1 MAKGCVSWKR
11 SFCRRAMA
19 DEAVLNRVEQAR
31 VYGIDCGDE
40 ILFGA
45 GAWAPGGEHTK
56 KLVVKNVS
64 NKTIKFKYDLPRTK
78 YFSMDFPLLIT
89 LSPGT
94 SRVLD
99 IAFRPV
105 QYEEYDD
112 CIRFT
117 VHIIDGGVKATNGT
131 FRLPVKARI
140 AMLRVELPSGLDFGF
155 CPTAETTDVVF
166 QLKSTGQID
175 ASFRWSLP
183 DAGEHGRPF
192 KITPSSGEI
201 KAGQVLDVTARF
213 APRTASVY
221 VVTALFAAHELG
233 ETHQHQETT
242 LKISGIGKFAYFATS
257 ETELDFGDMLVNG
270 PSTHKSPTEREFVL
284 RNRSLVRASFH
295 IFPIETDHEPTFF
308 FSPLKGTIPP
318 ESALP
323 IRVKYTP
330 LSPGTFTCDNFKIV
344 TPGGHAAHIVCKG
357 KAIGPLVSLW
367 KKNRASN
374 LVSGHSVNFR
384 DVRVGE
390 TATRVLYLRNE
401 AAIPVRFHLVSA
413 ANGIFGVSKVAGEIP
428 PLLEASVL
436 LTFAPLSPGNYYRR
450 LFCLLQ
456 NQATMFV
463 DVLGTGYDAEIRPS
477 PFEQGHV
484 DAYRLRCEHNLGHL
498 SPDGLEALWGDK
510 GDELFLQGALARQ
523 REAASRRETTRLLTR
538 SGDMLLADVDV
549 CHEFFIQPDDR
560 HGAIFASDALLDFG
574 VGFDIKKT
582 LLVTNQT
589 RGKVTCT
596 WRIAEAPTAVESSN
610 FTIFPTTCDI
620 GPGASAEFRVGF
632 HPKQSNTYF
641 FAELESSVYFKSN
654 RTFRLVNPETFT
666 PPWCIVVQATGHTF
680 ASTDSQ
686 FLSRVTYATAKDGL
700 CAFPP
705 AFIGDSVFQTV
716 VLMNSS
722 DTPAVFA
729 ITQDPSRVFR
739 AKPSCG
745 LIPPNGFHLVQIR
758 FSPTKSRRYSHMLKT
773 TVNHSTSVALELTG
787 TGCFPH
793 LICQELDGGP
803 AIDKLFIKPTSIGLS
818 STRLFRVKNGCRIP
832 LVFRWSL
839 PPSVQDVFQLSPL
852 VHRLLGNEASV
863 IACVFAPSLIK
874 QYNQRLTLHVKS
886 ISMARGEPP
895 SSHLPILQDVS
906 IKVTGV
912 GTTGAVAFEPAEL
925 TLPTVLV
932 NSDATGPFQLV
943 NGSDCDLQFEL
954 RVTVLDSSKLMARP
968 HLDKKLAATYVSF
981 SKPSGVIGARS
992 TQQVGIAF
1000 RGDLAGSYDY
1010 GIQCAIATLDA
1021 VVLPSHHGDDDS
1033 VNCVEMQVH
1042 ASASF
1047 PTLFFEDIRLAQ
1059 TPTAVAWAQFQCEEI
1074 NAFMA
1079 APLTN
1084 DELKLNSESSPDL
1097 SLLKVFPLR
1106 FTPNVIGTHTEDV
1119 VIQLRNPGSL
1129 VVDFRIFYPNESD
1142 IEIEPWADTS
1152 EPTTDELRQNI
1163 IIDSK
1168 LFTVAPRKGVLQ
1180 PHESLLLRLS
1190 YAYASMQYD
1199 GVHDLQLLVSV
1210 SQGKKMMLSLH
1221 GRTLPKASPLLF
1233 LPRTNWVL
1241 SPVMLSESGRKEHLH
1256 ARPALQQFQVF
1267 NRGDA
1272 PFLLDIDDADL
1283 ARINATSHNF
1293 PILEC
1298 LTQRVSVPPN
1308 ASVFLDLEF
1317 CPLEQL
1323 TYHGTLLLSV
1333 EGLESGYQEQ
1343 FKLPITARGY
1353 DASKTSFAMT
1363 RDSIVRGGPPTVQ
1376 KAPPESRAALSCD
1389 VLDLGHVCVHT
1400 EHTRLVVLTNLS
1412 ATATLSFAW
1421 DANHHLVHANRVR
1434 FFPMQ
1439 GRLSPLEHCMVR
1451 VTVAPAAD
1459 LLVIDHDIACWV
1471 RLLHDAA
1478 ASSTL
1483 ESAKTT
1489 REAKPSDTRPSV
1501 LTRTTISS
1509 RAHFSRDEP
1518 ATTEDYTPPLALAL
1532 PKLKPKPAPA
1542 SGMRSPKGPRR
1553 KPSPTRG
1560 NSSRKAR
1567 FGDGSDAAESDETLR
1582 GSKVL
1587 QPLYIHVFA
1596 HVLPLETF
1604 RRQLTREDFERRP
1617 LAIPSGETR
1626 RADDLEALRT
1636 AWRVTKDP
1644 AAMSESRHVIEGVL
1658 SHLVTDLFGT
1668 GTIDQAV
1675 DELLPTEPETPYFV
1689 QFGQPAC
1696 DKRRAR
1702 LGRLLVEDDFRR
1714 IASLVLENTMLNVVQ
1729 EIGLGE
1735 FDLACLPKQLVF
1747 LPDEET

>member
-1 MAKGCVSWKR
+1 
-11 SFCRRAMA
+11 MA

-45 GAWAPGGEHTK
+45 GTWAPGGEHTK

-78 YFSMDFPLLIT
+78 YFSMDFPLLMT

-117 VHIIDGGVKATNGT
+117 VHIIDGGVQATNGT

-140 AMLRVELPSGLDFGF
+140 AMLRIEVPSGLDFGF

-166 QLKSTGQID
+166 QLKCTGQID
-175 ASFRWSLP
+175 ARFRWSLP
-183 DAGEHGRPF
+183 DAGTHGRPF
-192 KITPSSGEI
+192 KITPSSGDI
-201 KAGQVLDVTARF
+201 KAGQVLDVTATF
-213 APRTASVY
+213 APKTASVY

-233 ETHQHQETT
+233 ETQQHQETT
-242 LKISGIGKFAYFATS
+242 LKISGIGKFAYFAAS

-270 PSTHKSPTEREFVL
+270 PSTHKNPTEREFVL

-323 IRVKYTP
+323 IRVKFTP

-344 TPGGHAAHIVCKG
+344 TPGGHAVQIVCKG
-357 KAIGPLVSLW
+357 KAIGPV
-367 KKNRASN
+367 
-374 LVSGHSVNFR
+374 VGHSINFR

-390 TATRVLYLRNE
+390 SATRVLYLKNE

-436 LTFAPLSPGNYYRR
+436 LTFAPLTPGNYYRR
-450 LFCLLQ
+450 LFCLLE

-477 PFEQGHV
+477 PFQQAHV

-498 SPDGLEALWGDK
+498 SPDGLEALRSDK

-523 REAASRRETTRLLTR
+523 REAASRKDTTRLLTR
-538 SGDMLLADVDV
+538 SGDMLLSDVDV
-549 CHEFFIQPDDR
+549 CHEFFIQADDR
-560 HGAIFASDALLDFG
+560 HGAIVASDALLDFG
-574 VGFDIKKT
+574 AGLDGKKT

-589 RGKVTCT
+589 RGKVTCA
-596 WRIAEAPTAVESSN
+596 WRIAEAPTAVDSGN
-610 FTIFPTTCDI
+610 FTIFPTVCDI
-620 GPGASAEFRVGF
+620 GPGASVEFRVGF
-632 HPKQSNTYF
+632 HPKQTNTYF

-666 PPWCIVVQATGHTF
+666 PPWCVVVHATGHTF
-680 ASTDSQ
+680 TSTDSQ
-686 FLSRVTYATAKDGL
+686 FLSRVSFSTAKDGL

-705 AFIGDSVFQTV
+705 AYIGDSVFQTV
-716 VLMNSS
+716 VLLNSS

-729 ITQDPSRVFR
+729 MTQDPSRIFR

-758 FSPTKSRRYSHMLKT
+758 FSPTKSRRYSHALKT
-773 TVNHSTSVALELTG
+773 TVNHSTSVVLELTG

-832 LVFRWSL
+832 LVFRWSI

-895 SSHLPILQDVS
+895 SSRLPILQDVS

-912 GTTGAVAFEPAEL
+912 GTTGAVAFEPADL

-932 NSDATGPFQLV
+932 NSDVTGPFQLV
-943 NGSDCDLQFEL
+943 NGSDCDLKFEL
-954 RVTVLDSSKLMARP
+954 CVTVLDSSKLMARP
-968 HLDKKLAATYVSF
+968 HLDKAVAAKYISF
-981 SKPSGVIGARS
+981 SKPSGIIGARS
-992 TQQVGIAF
+992 TQHVEIAF
-1000 RGDLAGSYDY
+1000 RGDLAGSYHY
-1010 GIQCAIATLDA
+1010 AIQCAIATLDA
-1021 VVLPSHHGDDDS
+1021 VVLPSHHSDDG
-1033 VNCVEMQVH
+1033 VHCVEMLVH

-1047 PTLFFEDIRLAQ
+1047 PTLFFEDIRVAQ
-1059 TPTAVAWAQFQCEEI
+1059 TPTAVAWTQFQCEEI
-1074 NAFMA
+1074 NTFMA

-1097 SLLKVFPLR
+1097 SLLKVFPLQ
-1106 FTPNVIGTHTEDV
+1106 FTPNVVGAPTEDV
-1119 VIQLRNPGSL
+1119 CIQLRNPGSL

-1180 PHESLLLRLS
+1180 PHQSLLLRLS
-1190 YAYASMQYD
+1190 YSYASMQYD

-1221 GRTLPKASPLLF
+1221 GRTLPKATPFLF

-1241 SPVMLSESGRKEHLH
+1241 SPVLLSESGRKEHLH

-1267 NRGDA
+1267 NRGDT
-1272 PFLLDIDDADL
+1272 PFLLDVDDSDL

-1293 PILEC
+1293 PIFDC

-1333 EGLESGYQEQ
+1333 EGLESGYQDQ
-1343 FKLPITARGY
+1343 VKLPIVARGY
-1353 DASKTSFAMT
+1353 DGTKTTFAET
-1363 RDSIVRGGPPTVQ
+1363 RDMMVTGGPPRIQ
-1376 KAPPESRAALSCD
+1376 QSPPESRAALSCD
-1389 VLDLGHVCVHT
+1389 ILDLGHVCVHT

-1421 DANHHLVHANRVR
+1421 DASHHLVHANRVR

-1439 GRLSPLEHCMVR
+1439 GKLQPLEHCMVR
-1451 VTVAPAAD
+1451 VTIAPAAD
-1459 LLVIDHDIACWV
+1459 LVVIDHDIACWV
-1471 RLLHDAA
+1471 RVLHDTA
-1478 ASSTL
+1478 ASSPI
-1483 ESAKTT
+1483 ESASNEDK
-1489 REAKPSDTRPSV
+1489 AIDSRPSV

-1509 RAHFSRDEP
+1509 RAHFSREEP
-1518 ATTEDYTPPLALAL
+1518 ATTDDYTPPLAHAL
-1532 PKLKPKPAPA
+1532 PKLKPKPASG

-1560 NSSRKAR
+1560 HSARKAK
-1567 FGDGSDAAESDETLR
+1567 FADGKDATESDENLR

-1587 QPLYIHVFA
+1587 QPLYLHVFA
-1596 HVLPLETF
+1596 HVLSLEIF
-1604 RRQLTREDFERRP
+1604 RRQLTRDAFDRRP
-1617 LAIPSGETR
+1617 LAIPTSETR

-1644 AAMSESRHVIEGVL
+1644 SAMSESRHVIEGVL
-1658 SHLVTDLFGT
+1658 SHLVTDLLYT
-1668 GTIDQAV
+1668 GTVDQAV
-1675 DELLPTEPETPYFV
+1675 DELLPTELETPYFA
-1689 QFGQPAC
+1689 QFCQQAC
-1696 DKRRAR
+1696 ATADKRRAR
-1702 LGRLLVEDDFRR
+1702 LKRLLVDDDFRR

-1747 LPDEET
+1747 LPEES